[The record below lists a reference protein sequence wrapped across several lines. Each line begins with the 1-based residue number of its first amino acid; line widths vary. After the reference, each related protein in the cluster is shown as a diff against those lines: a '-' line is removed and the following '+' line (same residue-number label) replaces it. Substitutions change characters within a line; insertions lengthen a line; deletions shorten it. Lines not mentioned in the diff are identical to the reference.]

1 MPSNTSDNTPAGT
14 NFRAEFLQ
22 IHVSKTTKV
31 AALETFLLD
40 KFTDASLGVHI
51 FFQKLSFEIR
61 PRGNGVL
68 SRALYNMLPG
78 ENSALTA
85 KLSQQARRVV
95 RERQHVFLADGA
107 RQGNNPSIPLEYHLC
122 IQRYSCYT
130 LTRCRPYVPSL
141 RCILLLCGRP
151 MH

>member
-95 RERQHVFLADGA
+95 RGRQHVFPADEA
-107 RQGNNPSIPLEYHLC
+107 RQGNNSSIPLVAYAATGSSSHDN
-122 IQRYSCYT
+122 RRAP
-130 LTRCRPYVPSL
+130 RCRVEPCLVPGTL
-141 RCILLLCGRP
+141 ALA
-151 MH
+151 M